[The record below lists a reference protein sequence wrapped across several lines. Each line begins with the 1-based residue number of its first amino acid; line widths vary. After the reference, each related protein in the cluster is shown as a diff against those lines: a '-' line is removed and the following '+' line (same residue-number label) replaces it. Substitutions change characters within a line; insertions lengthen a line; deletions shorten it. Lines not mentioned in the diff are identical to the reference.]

1 MILLTA
7 LDPEIDLAVFGVKRS
22 CVGIDVTT
30 GQNSLIDL
38 QYQET
43 TKAGF

>member
-30 GQNSLIDL
+30 GQNSL